1 MAAPTQASPVCS
13 VFDKRPCAPT
23 TCSVFRRGP
32 CIPEVQYPIGQD
44 LRLTIESAR
53 TEDASQAADV
63 NVGRA
68 SPVAHAGAD
77 GEDERH
83 VGSIA
88 DLFATLRACW
98 VPPPM
103 EEASLGMEMSVRFA
117 FKRTGEIIATPRV
130 TYTTPDTPRDV
141 RDRYHTAITE
151 ALERCT
157 PMPFTRGMG
166 MLSPGGRSLSAM
178 STIAP
183 SRDG

>member
-1 MAAPTQASPVCS
+1 M
-13 VFDKRPCAPT
+13 
-23 TCSVFRRGP
+23 
-32 CIPEVQYPIGQD
+32 
-44 LRLTIESAR
+44 RLTIESAR
-53 TEDASQAADV
+53 TEDTSQAADV

-166 MLSPGGRSLSAM
+166 NAVAGRP
-178 STIAP
+178 IAIRYVDNRTQP
-183 SRDG
+183 